1 MTSRTTTVP
10 YAAAAR
16 GATPPCGST
25 ASRIRRSGAPSSTH
39 ASSTT
44 SIYLQCRYTTSTAE
58 ISGKAK
64 HERPCGPA
72 RRGCRIRRAAVRTA
86 RQMVPVKRGLPATGS
101 LAKLRADAGD
111 HREGQ
116 RLAQEVLE
124 LCNQAPRTTEMIKWC
139 AWAPRLPTTHRELT
153 RGGAIDT
160 GTSTTLRRSS
170 PARFK
175 ESWVRRPRPPPPAHY
190 EYDWEPAFLVGGFQH
205 LDDYY
210 P

>member
-72 RRGCRIRRAAVRTA
+72 RLGCRNLADEVELVAQAARHVRDLA
-86 RQMVPVKRGLPATGS
+86 ATS
-101 LAKLRADAGD
+101 
-111 HREGQ
+111 
-116 RLAQEVLE
+116 
-124 LCNQAPRTTEMIKWC
+124 I
-139 AWAPRLPTTHRELT
+139 
-153 RGGAIDT
+153 
-160 GTSTTLRRSS
+160 
-170 PARFK
+170 
-175 ESWVRRPRPPPPAHY
+175 
-190 EYDWEPAFLVGGFQH
+190 
-205 LDDYY
+205 
-210 P
+210 